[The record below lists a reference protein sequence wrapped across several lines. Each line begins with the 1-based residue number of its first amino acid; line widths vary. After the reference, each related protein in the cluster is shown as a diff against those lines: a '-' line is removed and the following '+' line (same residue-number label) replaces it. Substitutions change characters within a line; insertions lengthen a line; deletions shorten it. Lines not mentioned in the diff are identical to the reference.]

1 MATGFK
7 FPDMKTKRILFV
19 SGLLVLSVVIHSC
32 KKDDPSAVG
41 FKMKAKDTN
50 YNLGWMK
57 SATNS
62 TTLPITWDT
71 ASIILNRLE
80 FEAEYKQL
88 TDSSSLSLE
97 VEYKWQGNQTI
108 DLLAMIPPVFASL
121 DLPDGIYREIELKVI
136 SKESAT
142 PAIPNFYL
150 EGRLSTDVD
159 VFPIVLLVRDDFTV
173 KTEVHDWEINSQS
186 GNSYDGLIELSLQQ
200 VFSNISVDDLMG
212 AQLVN
217 GRIVISSSV
226 NSDLYEKILENLGDS
241 GECHHEGE
249 GSEDHNGDDGGDDGD
264 DG

>member
-1 MATGFK
+1 MEQFLASLFK
-7 FPDMKTKRILFV
+7 FPDMKTKRIFYFI
-19 SGLLVLSVVIHSC
+19 GLLFLSVVIQSC
-32 KKDDPSAVG
+32 KKDNPSSLG
-41 FKMKAKDTN
+41 FKIKATDTS
-50 YNLGWMK
+50 YNPGLMK
-57 SATNS
+57 SALNS
-62 TTLPITWDT
+62 TTLPIIWDT

-88 TDSSSLSLE
+88 TDSTSLSMD

-108 DLLAMIPPVFASL
+108 NLLAIPPVFATL

-136 SKESAT
+136 SREPAT
-142 PAIPNFYL
+142 PAVPNFYL

-173 KTEVHDWEINSQS
+173 KTEVNDWEINSQN
-186 GNSYDGLIELSLQQ
+186 GNSYVGLIELSLQQ
-200 VFSNISVDDLMG
+200 VFSKISMDDMMG

-226 NSDLYEKILENLGDS
+226 NADLYEKILESLGDS

-249 GSEDHNGDDGGDDGD
+249 GTEDHDGGDDGD